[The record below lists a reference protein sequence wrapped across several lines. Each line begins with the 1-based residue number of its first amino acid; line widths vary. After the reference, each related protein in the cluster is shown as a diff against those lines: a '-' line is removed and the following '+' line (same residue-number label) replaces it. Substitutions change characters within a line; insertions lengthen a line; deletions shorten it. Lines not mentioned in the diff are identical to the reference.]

1 MKKEVIYSL
10 RMSKAIRDALKA
22 AAKKESRSIASLLNR
37 IIKDYLEKNG
47 FISDSSSIKEQ
58 RWFTR
63 KEMFEPANIYLK
75 AASEIQKKAI
85 VILNISLGGVLIG
98 YPKTSEID
106 LSVDEMPKFE
116 LCLELTN
123 LSKPLCFDCEANRR
137 VDSDHAVQVGA
148 HFVNTN
154 EADLQMLKTY
164 LN

>member
-22 AAKKESRSIASLLNR
+22 AAKKESRSIASLLDR
-37 IIKDYLEKNG
+37 IIKDYLKRNG
-47 FISDSSSIKEQ
+47 FLSDSSSIREQ

-63 KEMFEPANIYLK
+63 KEIFEPATIYLK
-75 AASEIQKKAI
+75 VDSDIEKKTI

-98 YPKTSEID
+98 YPKTSDVD
-106 LSVDEMPKFE
+106 LSLEEKPKFE

-154 EADLQMLKTY
+154 EADLQMLKAY

>member
-22 AAKKESRSIASLLNR
+22 AAKKESRSIASLLDR
-37 IIKDYLEKNG
+37 IIKDYLEQNG
-47 FISDSSSIKEQ
+47 FISDSSAIKEQ

-63 KEMFEPANIYLK
+63 KEIFESANIFFK
-75 AASEIQKKAI
+75 AKSQIQKKAI

-98 YPKTSEID
+98 YPRTAEID
-106 LSVDEMPKFE
+106 LSLKDKPSFE
-116 LCLELTN
+116 LCFEPSDQ
-123 LSKPLCFDCEANRR
+123 SKPLCFECEAIRQ
-137 VDSDHAVQVGA
+137 VDSDYAVQVGA

-154 EADLQMLKTY
+154 NEDLQSLKAY

>member
-22 AAKKESRSIASLLNR
+22 AAKRESRSIASLLDR

-47 FISDSSSIKEQ
+47 FMSDSSAIKEQ

-63 KEMFEPANIYLK
+63 KVIFEPANIFFK
-75 AASEIQKKAI
+75 TESEIQKKTI

-106 LSVDEMPKFE
+106 LSLKDKPNFE
-116 LCLELTN
+116 LCFEPSDQ
-123 LSKPLCFDCEANRR
+123 SKQLCFDCEVNRQ
-137 VDSDHAVQVGA
+137 VDSDYAVQVGA
-148 HFVNTN
+148 HFVNTQ
-154 EADLQMLKTY
+154 EEDLQSLKAY

>member
-22 AAKKESRSIASLLNR
+22 AAKKESRSIASLLDR
-37 IIKDYLEKNG
+37 IIKDYLKRNG
-47 FISDSSSIKEQ
+47 FLSDSSSIREQ

-63 KEMFEPANIYLK
+63 KEIFEPATIYLK
-75 AASEIQKKAI
+75 ADSDIEKKTI

-98 YPKTSEID
+98 YPKTSDVD
-106 LSVDEMPKFE
+106 LSLEEKPKFE

-154 EADLQMLKTY
+154 EADLQMLKAY

>member
-22 AAKKESRSIASLLNR
+22 AAKKESRSIASLLDR

-47 FISDSSSIKEQ
+47 FISDPSAIKEQ

-63 KEMFEPANIYLK
+63 KDIFEPATIFLK
-75 AASEIQKKAI
+75 AASEIQKKTI

-98 YPKTSEID
+98 YPKTSGID
-106 LSVDEMPKFE
+106 LSLKEKPKFE
-116 LCLELTN
+116 LCLELMD
-123 LSKPLCFDCEANRR
+123 LSEPLCFDCEANRQ
-137 VDSDHAVQVGA
+137 VDSDYAVQVGA
-148 HFVNTN
+148 HFVNTH
-154 EADLQMLKTY
+154 EADLQMLKAY